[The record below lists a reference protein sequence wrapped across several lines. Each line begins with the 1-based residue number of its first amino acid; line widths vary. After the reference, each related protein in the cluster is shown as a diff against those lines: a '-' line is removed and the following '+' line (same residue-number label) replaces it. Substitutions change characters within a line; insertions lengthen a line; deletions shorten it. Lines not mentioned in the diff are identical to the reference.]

1 MALQWTIKHKLLG
14 LTVAALL
21 FVAAVSGTGY
31 WGISTVREAAVDVA
45 ATGSAIRNHIEA
57 GVYNDLTR
65 ANVSAIFTAKGDE
78 QQNKAEEFSHN
89 SKLLKDR
96 IEKAR
101 QFTVKT
107 SDRDEESRLVDQYLN
122 AGNALVET
130 ILHNPDS
137 AASHLGPYLQL
148 YKELQGKLESTSDQL
163 QKGSDEAQVSA
174 TKQAGAATRAMF
186 IICGVSLLLLFVI
199 ATRIT
204 IGITRP
210 LDAFSARFR
219 EMAESNDLSARV
231 DDERND
237 EIGQL
242 GKYLNLFVEKIG
254 TLLMGV
260 AQISQNVASAS
271 TEISSLAGKGAEG
284 AEVEK
289 DQTAQVATAM
299 QEMTATVAQVS
310 EHSNKAADAARQAS
324 NTAREGG
331 AIVEDTLAKMRG
343 IAEAVG
349 ATARK
354 VGELGKSSDQIGR
367 IVAVINDIADQ
378 TNLLALNAAIEAA
391 RAGEQGRG
399 FAVVAGEVRKLAERT
414 TTATKEIAQMIR
426 TIQDGT
432 KAAVGAMEQGT
443 RQVEDGVQST
453 AKAGDSLKQII
464 QMAEHVGEMI
474 TQIATAATQ
483 QSSTTE
489 EITRN
494 LDKLSKLVTESALEA
509 QSSATA
515 CQDLSALA
523 LDLEKMVGSFKLDS
537 TGAAQPE
544 AAQTP
549 ELARKWMT
557 AAAGR

>member
-31 WGISTVREAAVDVA
+31 WGISTVRVAAVDVA
-45 ATGSAIRNHIEA
+45 ATGSGIRNHIEA

-65 ANVSAIFTAKGDE
+65 ANVAAIFTAKGDE
-78 QQNKAEEFSHN
+78 QQNKAEEFSRN

-130 ILHNPDS
+130 ILHNPDW

-299 QEMTATVAQVS
+299 Q
-310 EHSNKAADAARQAS
+310 
-324 NTAREGG
+324 
-331 AIVEDTLAKMRG
+331 
-343 IAEAVG
+343 
-349 ATARK
+349 

-399 FAVVAGEVRKLAERT
+399 FAVVADEVRKLAERT

-443 RQVEDGVQST
+443 RQVEDGVKST

-464 QMAEHVGEMI
+464 LMAEHVGEMI

-494 LDKLSKLVTESALEA
+494 LDKISKLVTESALEA

-549 ELARKWMT
+549 EPARKWMT

>member
-1 MALQWTIKHKLLG
+1 MT
-14 LTVAALL
+14 
-21 FVAAVSGTGY
+21 
-31 WGISTVREAAVDVA
+31 E
-45 ATGSAIRNHIEA
+45 
-57 GVYNDLTR
+57 
-65 ANVSAIFTAKGDE
+65 
-78 QQNKAEEFSHN
+78 
-89 SKLLKDR
+89 R

-101 QFTVKT
+101 ALTVKPA
-107 SDRDEESRLVDQYLN
+107 DRALLDEESRLTDQYLN
-122 AGNALVET
+122 AGTALVDT
-130 ILHNPDS
+130 IVHNADS
-137 AASHLGPYLQL
+137 AATRLGPYLQL
-148 YKELQGKLESTSDQL
+148 YKELQGKLESTSDLL
-163 QKGSDEAQVSA
+163 QKETAEAELSA
-174 TKQAGAATRAMF
+174 TRQASTATRATF

-199 ATRIT
+199 ANRIT
-204 IGITRP
+204 VGITRP

-219 EMAESNDLSARV
+219 EMAEANDLTARV
-231 DDERND
+231 DEERTD

-242 GKYLNLFVEKIG
+242 GEYLNLFVQKLG
-254 TLLMGV
+254 TLLAGIV
-260 AQISQNVASAS
+260 QISQNVASAT
-271 TEISSLAGKGAEG
+271 TEISSLAEKGAEG

-299 QEMTATVAQVS
+299 QEMSSTVAQVS
-310 EHSNKAADAARQAS
+310 EHSNKAAEAARQAS
-324 NTAREGG
+324 DTARQGG
-331 AIVEDTLAKMRG
+331 SIVEDTLGKMRA

-349 ATARK
+349 ATARR

-399 FAVVAGEVRKLAERT
+399 FAVVADEVRKLAERT

-494 LDKLSKLVTESALEA
+494 LDKISKLVTESALEA

-549 ELARKWMT
+549 EPARKWMT